1 MFILNE
7 KLLLFN
13 KKNEILPIMSPP
25 LSQKSLANVCL
36 FCGEGLSSPL
46 MCTFCGF
53 KFCEEHKSSESHQC
67 IKTRYT
73 EYIKK
78 NPGTNPNI
86 SKGNFRVVC
95 EVCGFNTTKGVPI
108 EYAGEELIQHTQIV
122 GCAEKVF
129 LEEINSKDNS
139 LQIDSVTGEEKSPE
153 ISQQTIT
160 NESQNPSETTQ
171 NTSNK
176 TSILDEILK
185 LATLKEKG
193 MISEQEFLYIKKEL
207 IRKLQ

>member
-1 MFILNE
+1 MTQ
-7 KLLLFN
+7 
-13 KKNEILPIMSPP
+13 
-25 LSQKSLANVCL
+25 SQKSLANVCL
-36 FCGEGLSSPL
+36 FCGEGLNSPL

-67 IKTRYT
+67 IKTRYS
-73 EYIKK
+73 EYIRKSPGK
-78 NPGTNPNI
+78 NPDI

-122 GCAEKVF
+122 GCTDKVF
-129 LEEINSKDNS
+129 LEEVSTKDS
-139 LQIDSVTGEEKSPE
+139 PLQIDSVSGEEKTPE
-153 ISQQTIT
+153 ISQQTSAV
-160 NESQNPSETTQ
+160 SQNSNEIDQSTT
-171 NTSNK
+171 K
-176 TSILDEILK
+176 TSIIDEIVK
-185 LATLKEKG
+185 LAALKEKG

>member
-1 MFILNE
+1 MN
-7 KLLLFN
+7 
-13 KKNEILPIMSPP
+13 

-53 KFCEEHKSSESHQC
+53 KFCEDHKTTESHQC

-73 EYIKK
+73 EYIRK
-78 NPGTNPNI
+78 NPGTNPDV
-86 SKGNFRVVC
+86 SKGTFRVVC
-95 EVCGFNTTKGVPI
+95 DVCGFSTTKGVPI

-122 GCAEKVF
+122 GCSEKVF
-129 LEEINSKDNS
+129 LEESNTKDTS
-139 LQIDSVTGEEKSPE
+139 LQIDSVSDEEKSLEASSQNTIDANQNPNE
-153 ISQQTIT
+153 I
-160 NESQNPSETTQ
+160 SQNPS
-171 NTSNK
+171 SKK
-176 TSILDEILK
+176 TSIIDEIVK
-185 LATLKEKG
+185 LAALKEKG

>member
-1 MFILNE
+1 MT
-7 KLLLFN
+7 
-13 KKNEILPIMSPP
+13 

-36 FCGEGLSSPL
+36 FCGEGLTSPI

-53 KFCEEHKSSESHQC
+53 KFCNEHKSSDSHQC

-78 NPGTNPNI
+78 NPGANPDI

-95 EVCGFNTTKGVPI
+95 EVCGFSTAKGVPI

-122 GCAEKVF
+122 GCTEKVF
-129 LEEINSKDNS
+129 LEEVNTKKSSIE
-139 LQIDSVTGEEKSPE
+139 IDSVTGDEKNPG
-153 ISQQTIT
+153 ISQQIPVSSID
-160 NESQNPSETTQ
+160 NQNGTVP
-171 NTSNK
+171 NFSNK
-176 TSILDEILK
+176 TSIIDEIVK
-185 LATLKEKG
+185 LAALKEKG
-193 MISEQEFLYIKKEL
+193 MISEQEFLYIKQEL

>member
-1 MFILNE
+1 MTQ
-7 KLLLFN
+7 
-13 KKNEILPIMSPP
+13 
-25 LSQKSLANVCL
+25 SQKSLANVCL
-36 FCGEGLSSPL
+36 FCGEGLRSPL

-73 EYIKK
+73 EYIRK
-78 NPGTNPNI
+78 NPRSNPNI

-95 EVCGFNTTKGVPI
+95 DVCGFSTSKGVPI

-122 GCAEKVF
+122 GCTEKVF
-129 LEEINSKDNS
+129 LEEANSNDPS
-139 LQIDSVTGEEKSPE
+139 LQIDSVSGDEKSQDE
-153 ISQQTIT
+153 STQNNFNSQQNHDELI
-160 NESQNPSETTQ
+160 Q
-171 NTSNK
+171 NTSKK
-176 TSILDEILK
+176 TSIIDEIFK
-185 LATLKEKG
+185 LADLKEKG

>member
-1 MFILNE
+1 MN
-7 KLLLFN
+7 
-13 KKNEILPIMSPP
+13 

-36 FCGEGLSSPL
+36 FCGEGLISPL

-53 KFCEEHKSSESHQC
+53 KFCEEHKSTESHQC

-73 EYIKK
+73 EYIRK
-78 NPGTNPNI
+78 NPGSNPDI

-95 EVCGFNTTKGVPI
+95 DVCGFSTTKGVPI

-122 GCAEKVF
+122 GCSEKVF
-129 LEEINSKDNS
+129 LEESNAIDTS
-139 LQIDSVTGEEKSPE
+139 LQIDSVSGEEKSHETSSQNITDVTQNPNE
-153 ISQQTIT
+153 ISHY
-160 NESQNPSETTQ
+160 
-171 NTSNK
+171 TSSKK
-176 TSILDEILK
+176 TSIIDEIVK
-185 LATLKEKG
+185 LAALKEKG